1 LHLAHVTVHRVE
13 QLSWRAI
20 ADDEPSDESRRVF
33 SQSGEDVGSP
43 DRAVGILEVNL
54 EHVAARLARLSMRVR
69 GLCHGD
75 EDAGAIGDSHC
86 QLQWREGS
94 SNLGPFLRG

>member
-1 LHLAHVTVHRVE
+1 M
-13 QLSWRAI
+13 
-20 ADDEPSDESRRVF
+20 F

-43 DRAVGILEVNL
+43 DRAVGILEVNF
-54 EHVAARLARLSMRVR
+54 EHVAARLARLSMCVR

-75 EDAGAIGDSHC
+75 EEAGAIGDLHC